1 MMVRR
6 IGIAMFWLG
15 LWQIMAMLVDNSILL
30 ASPVEAAGAL
40 ARFGKKADFWITV
53 GYSTL
58 RICLGFFLA
67 FFTGLLVG
75 GAAYRFGGLRE
86 LLGPMIGTMKAVPVA
101 VFAVILLIWFGS
113 TGLTVW
119 VSFFIVFPLVYASTI
134 AGLAST
140 DRDLLEMARIF
151 RVERFKR
158 LFFIYRPA
166 LMPHLIGCCKSALS
180 MSWKSGVA
188 AEVIGTPAF
197 SIGEQLY
204 QSKIYLDTA
213 GIFAWTLVIL
223 AVSMIFERFFLAL
236 LKRSS
241 KREEPLLYKK
251 RFGRSGRS
259 GRRVYQMGELSVSG
273 VSYTYPQHPQQAYAK
288 QAVLH
293 KLNLRLSPG
302 KIYCLMGPSGHGKTT
317 LLRLLAG
324 SLTPQQGRIETGDC
338 SMVFQE
344 DRLCEQ
350 ADGIWNVC
358 MARGVDLE
366 TAQYHL
372 NQLLEPADYKR
383 PVSQMSG
390 GMRRRVALC
399 RAVAADAPILLLDEP
414 FNGLDAWNRQRAM
427 QYLLREQRGRTVV
440 ITTHCKEDADLL
452 NAALIQL
459 A

>member
-1 MMVRR
+1 MNHMIRKR
-6 IGIAMFWLG
+6 IAIAVFWLG
-15 LWQIMAMLVDNSILL
+15 VWQIMAMLVDNAILL

-40 ARFGKKADFWITV
+40 VRYAKKTDFWITV

-67 FFTGLLVG
+67 FFAGLLVG
-75 GAAYRFGGLRE
+75 GAAYRFLWLRE
-86 LLGPMIGTMKAVPVA
+86 LLGPMIGMMKAVPVA

-119 VSFFIVFPLVYASTI
+119 VGFLIVFPLVYASTI

-140 DRDLLEMARIF
+140 DKDLLEMARIF
-151 RVERFKR
+151 RVERCKR

-166 LMPHLIGCCKSALS
+166 LMPHLISCCKSALG

-204 QSKIYLDTA
+204 RSKIYLDTA

-223 AVSMIFERFFLAL
+223 AVSIIFERFFLAL
-236 LKRSS
+236 LKKSS
-241 KREEPLLYKK
+241 EREAPFLYKK
-251 RFGRSGRS
+251 RLGSNGQA
-259 GRRVYQMGELSVSG
+259 GRREYHTGELVVSG
-273 VSYTYPQHPQQAYAK
+273 VSYAYSGK
-288 QAVLH
+288 EVLH
-293 KLNLRLSPG
+293 KLDLCLSPG
-302 KIYCLMGPSGHGKTT
+302 KIYCLMGPSGRGKTT
-317 LLRLLAG
+317 LLRLLAK
-324 SLTPQQGRIETGDC
+324 SLTPQQGRIEAGDC

-344 DRLCEQ
+344 DILCEQ
-350 ADGIWNVC
+350 ADAIWNVC

-366 TAQYHL
+366 TAQHHL
-372 NQLLEPADYKR
+372 KQLLEPADYKR

-414 FNGLDAWNRQRAM
+414 FNGLDEKNRRRAM
-427 QYLLREQRGRTVV
+427 QYLQREQRGRIVI
-440 ITTHCKEDADLL
+440 ITTHCKEDAHLL
-452 NAALIQL
+452 KATLIKL
-459 A
+459 S